1 MIFVINQSVSWLSGW
16 AFHEI
21 KKRSANNLPA
31 TDREPI
37 VQAIDQLNTQVAG

>member
-1 MIFVINQSVSWLSGW
+1 MDEPFMRL
-16 AFHEI
+16 

-31 TDREPI
+31 TDREPVFNQPKI